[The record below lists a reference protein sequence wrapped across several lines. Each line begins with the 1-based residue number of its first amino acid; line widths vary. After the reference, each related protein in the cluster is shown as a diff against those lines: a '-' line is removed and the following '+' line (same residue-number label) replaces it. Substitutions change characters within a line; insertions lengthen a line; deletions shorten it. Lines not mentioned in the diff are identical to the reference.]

1 MIATCPSYLDAGF
14 VEGVLATVD
23 CQGRSYAQGGYEA
36 LTQGS
41 GLFGVALT
49 ALMTVYI
56 ALIGWRLLLAPDG
69 AKLSEAPAAALRI
82 GVILALVTNW
92 STFQTLVFDVAD
104 RAPAQIAAVV
114 SAPWTGSA
122 DGIAGAA
129 SRPLARI
136 DAAYTEMRSAAAAFG
151 RTAAPG
157 AKGWMSAEAASG
169 EALALAANSMLV
181 MSIGVIG
188 GAKLVIAVLTA
199 VGPIFIALALLEVT
213 RGIFVG
219 WLRALAGAA
228 LTLLVGWILVI
239 LLLVVLAPW
248 LTTLADQR
256 EAQAL
261 DSRTASSLSAL
272 VLVFAIGQ
280 GLLILAAWVAAL
292 GLKLPS
298 ASASASAAQAAAPAA
313 AGPGPGG
320 AVTASRADRLA
331 QALTRDETRFESRSR
346 IIERPSQRPVPTAA
360 GYAGPGPRNTIGD
373 SYRRPAAGRRRG
385 GS

>member
-1 MIATCPSYLDAGF
+1 
-14 VEGVLATVD
+14 
-23 CQGRSYAQGGYEA
+23 
-36 LTQGS
+36 
-41 GLFGVALT
+41 
-49 ALMTVYI
+49 
-56 ALIGWRLLLAPDG
+56 
-69 AKLSEAPAAALRI
+69 
-82 GVILALVTNW
+82 
-92 STFQTLVFDVAD
+92 
-104 RAPAQIAAVV
+104 V
-114 SAPWTGSA
+114 SAPWTGNA

-136 DAAYTEMRSAAAAFG
+136 DAAYTELRSTAAAFG

-169 EALALAANSMLV
+169 EALALAANAMLV
-181 MSIGVIG
+181 MSVGVIG

-219 WLRALAGAA
+219 WLRSLAGAA
-228 LTLLVGWILVI
+228 LTLLVGWTLVI

-248 LTTLADQR
+248 LATVADQR

-261 DSRTASSLSAL
+261 DTRTASSLSAL

-280 GLLILAAWVAAL
+280 GLLILGAWVAAL
-292 GLKLPS
+292 GLKLPT
-298 ASASASAAQAAAPAA
+298 AAVPAAQVTAPAA
-313 AGPGPGG
+313 VGPGPGA

-346 IIERPSQRPVPTAA
+346 VVERPAQRPAPAA
-360 GYAGPGPRNTIGD
+360 GGYAGPGPRNTIGD

>member
-1 MIATCPSYLDAGF
+1 
-14 VEGVLATVD
+14 
-23 CQGRSYAQGGYEA
+23 
-36 LTQGS
+36 
-41 GLFGVALT
+41 
-49 ALMTVYI
+49 
-56 ALIGWRLLLAPDG
+56 
-69 AKLSEAPAAALRI
+69 
-82 GVILALVTNW
+82 
-92 STFQTLVFDVAD
+92 
-104 RAPAQIAAVV
+104 
-114 SAPWTGSA
+114 
-122 DGIAGAA
+122 
-129 SRPLARI
+129 
-136 DAAYTEMRSAAAAFG
+136 
-151 RTAAPG
+151 
-157 AKGWMSAEAASG
+157 MSAEAASG

-248 LTTLADQR
+248 LATLADQR

-298 ASASASAAQAAAPAA
+298 ASASATAAQAAAPAA